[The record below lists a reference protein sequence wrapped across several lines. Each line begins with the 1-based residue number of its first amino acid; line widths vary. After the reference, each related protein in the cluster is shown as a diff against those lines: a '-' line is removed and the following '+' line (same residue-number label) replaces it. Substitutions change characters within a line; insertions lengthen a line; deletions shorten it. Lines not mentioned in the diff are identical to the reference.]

1 MTPISEW
8 LIGGSCPLLVDA
20 VNRADG
26 ALAGR
31 HYRRRPLRPRLR
43 PVPVRGRPVPPEPLR
58 RRLRRLGF

>member
-1 MTPISEW
+1 MTPISGW
-8 LIGGSCPLLVDA
+8 LIGGSCPLLVAA
-20 VNRADG
+20 VNGADE

-43 PVPVRGRPVPPEPLR
+43 PDPVRGLPALPEPLL